1 MSVIRILVFIIFTG
15 GVLFAQQVHFCK
27 SVNSSGKPI
36 EQKVNWEIKSGSAV
50 FILLDNTQPFKS
62 SMVYLFIDRMMGGNY
77 EAYDSKAIST
87 DKNKNWISYSYNF
100 TESGNYSV
108 YFINNSGERIAS
120 NKLTVKITERPPVEK
135 VIKEPVT
142 ENIIFNTDIVFC
154 EKVVSD
160 KPVNIKETVSLKT
173 GGNIVVFITSEGTF
187 NTGTLV
193 VHIYKKKG
201 SLTEDLIQTKKFKT
215 QASYRKTFFKY
226 KFDSPGEYKFSVYDE
241 FENLIKSAGF
251 FVTQ

>member
-1 MSVIRILVFIIFTG
+1 MSVIRILVFIFFTG

-27 SVNSSGKPI
+27 SVTASGKPV
-36 EQKVNWEIKSGSAV
+36 EQKVNWEIKSSSAV

-62 SMVYLFIDRMMGGNY
+62 SMIYLFIDRMMGGNY
-77 EAYDSKAIST
+77 EAYDSKAVST
-87 DKNKNWISYSYNF
+87 DKEKNWISYSYNF

-135 VIKEPVT
+135 TVKEPDIQNVV
-142 ENIIFNTDIVFC
+142 FNTDILFC
-154 EKVVSD
+154 EKVASN
-160 KPVNIKETVSLKT
+160 KPVNIKESVSLRA
-173 GGNIVVFITSEGTF
+173 GGNIIVFIKSDETF

-201 SLTEDLIQTKKFKT
+201 SLSEDLIQTKKFKT
-215 QASYRKTFFKY
+215 QASWRNMFFRY

-241 FENLIKSAGF
+241 FENIIKSAGF